1 MLSFNS
7 IESFDFYFEVYSVS
21 HESLSSTS
29 YSIDQPM
36 QTQLDAPQQIVTE
49 PPVLNLS
56 GTNVLDPIDILQ
68 SVSISPNLTLT
79 TIDVNTNSLKICLFT
94 SIVVSVS
101 FGDK

>member
-1 MLSFNS
+1 MHS
-7 IESFDFYFEVYSVS
+7 IS
-21 HESLSSTS
+21 HESLSSTN

-68 SVSISPNLTLT
+68 SVRIN
-79 TIDVNTNSLKICLFT
+79 DLFRV
-94 SIVVSVS
+94 ILS
-101 FGDK
+101 FTQILF

>member
-1 MLSFNS
+1 MHS
-7 IESFDFYFEVYSVS
+7 IS
-21 HESLSSTS
+21 HESLSSTN

-68 SVSISPNLTLT
+68 SVRINDFYLQ
-79 TIDVNTNSLKICLFT
+79 
-94 SIVVSVS
+94 
-101 FGDK
+101 